1 MSVEDN
7 QPEHEDNIYNL
18 YFTIVA
24 VAISDIIYKI
34 YRWVRYRL
42 IQYLRQKPVQVYT
55 ERFTDEHYTI
65 EYPEIT
71 RHWSY
76 IDFNKYFRSLDSNIQ
91 SIGSKYNTSDYIA
104 RSLAISVITGLL
116 GVVTGYIL
124 VTIISSLIEIPPL
137 AEIEF
142 GISFGTPIWLFE
154 LVVSIVSTI
163 FVSAFAF
170 SVGFLVSVVTFY
182 FMIYWTSYVKS
193 EQTRQVEEMYPYGIT
208 FMYALSKTTE
218 DVEKLIRVTARQK
231 SVLGAFA
238 EEMQDIVN
246 YVDLYNIGFRQA
258 LNQKQTET
266 SSRKIRNLMQVFS
279 QAHKQGGG
287 ITDILADFH
296 RQSVEVEENKLEEKT
311 EFKELLV
318 EMMLTIG
325 AGIAVVMVL
334 FVGLTLLAPIELPL
348 LIVTG
353 IGSVFFYALFAVL
366 IYYLDLNKEVAETK
380 IAITQYD
387 FLSKIE
393 NQEELESLEIVDT
406 TSIHE
411 PSMDEEFHFKVSKVN
426 EYLSY
431 VQDTVFSPLSTV
443 KDTPLATLVFTVPLT
458 LLYYVFIIGFE
469 TIQLQGTAVP
479 SPVTRPEFVSE
490 PIISIWAVILV
501 PYILLFA
508 PTALF
513 YELKS
518 RRKKKI
524 FSDLPLFTDSLNRTI
539 KTGESMKDAVNTDGL
554 VDINPRLREELTRT
568 KNEID
573 WFGDPNAAL
582 SNLTTRLE
590 IPEFTQ
596 VMQVVITTSQVSSNL
611 EEALD
616 IASSHLSRKR
626 SIREKEL
633 STGTMLS
640 ALSFII
646 SLFFVG
652 IYVLMESLFIR
663 TFTELVPD
671 GGSDSGISQL
681 TGGSVDFAAMDAGIL
696 FIALLW
702 AVVMIQLGG
711 QLKTQSVLGSIK
723 YGIFGSILVTILILV
738 GVTFAPTL

>member
-1 MSVEDN
+1 MSVEDK

-18 YFTIVA
+18 YFTIIA
-24 VAISDIIYKI
+24 VAISDTIYKS

-42 IQYLRQKPVQVYT
+42 FQYLKQKPIQVYK
-55 ERFTDEHYTI
+55 ERVAGEEYTI
-65 EYPEIT
+65 EYPEVT

-76 IDFNKYFRSLDSNIQ
+76 LNFTKYFRSLDSNIQ
-91 SIGSKYNTSDYIA
+91 SIGSKYNTSEYIA
-104 RSLAISVITGLL
+104 RSLAISVVTGLL
-116 GVVTGYIL
+116 GVVSGYVI
-124 VTIISSLIEIPPL
+124 VTLISSLIEIPPL

-142 GISFGTPIWLFE
+142 GISFGTPLWLFD
-154 LVVSIVSTI
+154 LVVSVLSTI

-170 SVGFLVSVVTFY
+170 SVGFLVSVITFY
-182 FMIYWTSYVKS
+182 CMIYWTSYVKS

-231 SVLGAFA
+231 SVLGSFA

-325 AGIAVVMVL
+325 AGIAVIMVL
-334 FVGLTLLAPIELPL
+334 FVGLTLLAPIKLPL
-348 LIVTG
+348 LLVTG
-353 IGSVFFYALFAVL
+353 ASSVFFYTLFAVL
-366 IYYLDLNKEVAETK
+366 IYYLDLNKEVAETE
-380 IAITQYD
+380 IAITQYN

-393 NQEELESLEIVDT
+393 NQEDLENLEIVDT
-406 TSIHE
+406 TSIHG
-411 PSMDEEFHFKVSKVN
+411 PSMDEEFHFKVSQVN

-431 VQDTVFSPLSTV
+431 FQETLFSPLATV
-443 KDTPLATLVFTVPLT
+443 KESPVATLIFTIPLT
-458 LLYYVFIIGFE
+458 VLYYVFIIGFE
-469 TIQLQGTAVP
+469 TIQIQGTAVP

-490 PIISIWAVILV
+490 PIISIWAIILV
-501 PYILLFA
+501 PYILLLA
-508 PTALF
+508 PVALF
-513 YELKS
+513 HELKN

-524 FSDLPLFTDSLNRTI
+524 FADLPLFTDSLNRTI
-539 KTGESMKDAVNTDGL
+539 KTGESMKDAVSTDGL

-568 KNEID
+568 RNEID
-573 WFGDPNAAL
+573 WFGDPNTAL

-626 SIREKEL
+626 SIREKEQ

-663 TFTELVPD
+663 TFTELIPED
-671 GGSDSGISQL
+671 GGGGGISQL
-681 TGGSVDFAAMDAGIL
+681 TGGAVDFAAIDAGIL

-723 YGIFGSILVTILILV
+723 YGIFGSVLVTILILI